1 MFFARTQNKL
11 LYATTNKTAAEI
23 VLARADA
30 SKPNMALTSWQ
41 GGVVRKQDI
50 IIAKNY
56 LSADELDTLNRLV
69 TIFLETAELRAKSR
83 KDITMKFWQENVD
96 RILESNDMNTLQNS
110 GKISNAKMEKEV
122 KEIYE
127 DFDLKRK
134 AFAAKLADKED
145 LKELE
150 QLEEQIKNPR

>member
-1 MFFARTQNKL
+1 MFFAQTQNKL
-11 LYATTNKTAAEI
+11 LYAVTNKTAAEI
-23 VLARADA
+23 ILARADA
-30 SKPNMALTSWQ
+30 NKPNMALTSWQ

-83 KDITMKFWQENVD
+83 KDITIKFWQENVD
-96 RILESNDMNTLQNS
+96 RILETNDMNLLQNS
-110 GKISNAKMEKEV
+110 GKISNDQMEKEV

-127 DFDLKRK
+127 DFDKKRK
-134 AFAAKLADKED
+134 AFDAKLADEED

-150 QLEEQIKNPR
+150 QLEEQIKNLK